1 MIINIISMWLQFND
15 EIVFLY
21 YKKLK
26 RGSGTGGGT
35 ASYGW
40 NGAGLLNSDTSRG
53 ITRTTYNHLSL
64 PTSVTFSDKSH
75 IDYTYNAAGE
85 VQTVTTYAMVA
96 GAKRP
101 IKVGQR
107 SYCGDFVEKCA
118 GVLRLCNLWWL
129 GDWWIFCNFA
139 VYEWN

>member
-1 MIINIISMWLQFND
+1 MVLNIISMWLQFND

-101 IKVGQR
+101 VKVGQR

-129 GDWWIFCNFA
+129 GD
-139 VYEWN
+139 